1 MTGDLATVIDAA
13 RVDAFVGRSTEVA
26 VFRSALSGHT
36 ALRVLL
42 VHGPGG
48 IGKTT
53 LLDQFRIRARHDGR
67 TVVALDARD
76 IDCSPE
82 GFRGA
87 FDAARDQDR
96 TADRFVLL
104 VDGYDRLIAL
114 DDWIRQAFIPS
125 LPSDCVVVL
134 VSRDPPAAPWR
145 TDPGWR
151 ALAGVCRLGPLDE
164 AESIDLLTRFAV
176 PPNLHPR
183 LTALGR
189 GHPLTLA
196 LLADTAVT
204 GGVPDSLADAPDLV
218 AALASQVVGEAPD
231 EAHALG
237 YALCALAWITTEDLL
252 RNAVGDRAPQVWTW
266 LEHRPFITRGIDG
279 LYPHDLVRDVL
290 EADLRRRSPDTYRR
304 VRRII
309 HLQAIAALR
318 GSDPGQRQ
326 LWAHQKLYLHRRSPL
341 SGSFW
346 ALRDRGSAAVLP
358 GRPGDHPDVL
368 DLVERFDGPANAR
381 LAARWLEAQPE
392 NLSVVRS
399 PAGIAGFL
407 LQVVYPTD
415 PALIDDDPIA
425 RTAIDVATRISPA
438 RPGEQISIGRFN
450 AGQVDY
456 QRDAYAVLTGCIGST
471 IMWLT
476 RPLAWSFVASAD
488 PEFWGPCFEYLEL
501 NTRVCTSFDGREYTL
516 FGIDWRRL
524 PIDDWLELMS
534 EREVTGAAGP
544 IPADL
549 LRPAPLPRAQFD
561 DAIRAAL
568 RELTSPE
575 RLRGNPLTRSRLVSG
590 RTGDP
595 AARLRQA
602 VLAGIARTGGQPR
615 TATLPRV
622 LDRTFVHPAKSG
634 GPPPQCSICRSRP
647 TDGTWPRRSTPSP
660 TCCGRWRSVTSGCRW
675 MPDRAG
681 HGLSTG

>member
-26 VFRSALSGHT
+26 IFGSALSGHA
-36 ALRVLL
+36 ALRVLF

-53 LLDQFRIRARHDGR
+53 LLHQFRIRARHAGR
-67 TVVALDARD
+67 TVIALDARD

-82 GFRGA
+82 GFHAA
-87 FDAARDQDR
+87 FDAARDLSR
-96 TADRFVLL
+96 PADRFVLL

-114 DDWIRQAFIPS
+114 DDWIRQELIPS

-164 AESIDLLTRFAV
+164 TESVDLLTRFAV
-176 PPNLHPR
+176 PADLHQR

-196 LLADTAVT
+196 LLADSAVT
-204 GGVPDSLADAPDLV
+204 GGVPESLADAPDLV
-218 AALASQVVGEAPD
+218 AALTAQVVGEAPD

-252 RNAVGDRAPQVWTW
+252 RVAVGDRASEVWTW
-266 LEHRPFITRGIDG
+266 LEHRPFITRGVDG

-290 EADLRRRSPDTYRR
+290 EADLRRRSPETYRR
-304 VRRII
+304 VQRII
-309 HLQAIAALR
+309 HLQAITALR
-318 GSDPGQRQ
+318 GSDPVQRQ

-358 GRPGDHPDVL
+358 GQPGDHADVL
-368 DLVERFDGPANAR
+368 DLVERFDGPANTR

-399 PAGIAGFL
+399 PAGIAGFV

-415 PALIDDDPIA
+415 PALIDDDPIT
-425 RTAIDVATRISPA
+425 RRAIEVATEISPA
-438 RPGEQISIGRFN
+438 RPGEQISIGRFI
-450 AGQVDY
+450 AGRQDY
-456 QRDAYAVLTGCIGST
+456 QRDAYAVLTGCISST

-476 RPLAWSFVASAD
+476 HPLAWSFVATVD
-488 PEFWGPCFEYLEL
+488 PEFWGPCFDYLGL
-501 NTRVCTSFDGREYTL
+501 NTQVRTSFDGREYTL
-516 FGIDWRRL
+516 YGIDWRRL

-534 EREVTGAAGP
+534 DREVTGESGP
-544 IPADL
+544 IPAGL

-561 DAIRAAL
+561 DAVRSAL
-568 RELTSPE
+568 RDLTSPE

-595 AARLRQA
+595 VQRLHAAFI
-602 VLAGIARTGGQPR
+602 AGIARVGGQPR

-622 LDRTFVHPAKSG
+622 LDRTFVHPAPSQEAAAAVLDLPFSTYRRHLAKAVDAL
-634 GPPPQCSICRSRP
+634 
-647 TDGTWPRRSTPSP
+647 TDVLW
-660 TCCGRWRSVTSGCRW
+660 SVEIGVVRLPLDS
-675 MPDRAG
+675 
-681 HGLSTG
+681 